1 MKRSRKSRE
10 INRLKEQNSQKT
22 HMLGWAKKEKKDC
35 KIFLYIITEL
45 KEKMDMSK
53 KNQTI
58 RKELENQSVNPR
70 NEEYSLK

>member
-1 MKRSRKSRE
+1 
-10 INRLKEQNSQKT
+10 
-22 HMLGWAKKEKKDC
+22 MLGWAKKEKKDC

-45 KEKMDMSK
+45 KEKNGHEW